1 MGAPHPWNSMPLYP
15 EIEPFH
21 CAHMDVGDGHS
32 VYVEQVGNPRGE
44 PVVVLHGGPGG
55 GCNPSYRRYFDPARY
70 RVVLFDQRGA
80 GRSTPNAS
88 VEHNTTWDL
97 VDDIERIRT
106 HLGIDSWVV
115 FGGSWGSTLA
125 LAYAITHPARARAL
139 MLRGIFLARVHEYA
153 WLYGPEGVARIFPER
168 YAAFLAPI
176 PFAERHEILAAYHRR
191 LMGSD
196 QAVAERCALAWS
208 VWEGAISRLLPQ
220 EDVEDVMG
228 PIALAF
234 ARIECHYFI
243 HGCWLSPN
251 QLLEGARATLQDI
264 PVVIAQGRYDV
275 ICPVS
280 SAYEL
285 AQVLPHAELHIAPSS
300 GHSVS
305 EPEITEILLHAM
317 DAL

>member
-1 MGAPHPWNSMPLYP
+1 MPLYP

-21 CAHMDVGDGHS
+21 CAHLDVGDGHS

-139 MLRGIFLARVHEYA
+139 MLRGIFLARVHE
-153 WLYGPEGVARIFPER
+153 
-168 YAAFLAPI
+168 
-176 PFAERHEILAAYHRR
+176 
-191 LMGSD
+191 
-196 QAVAERCALAWS
+196 
-208 VWEGAISRLLPQ
+208 
-220 EDVEDVMG
+220 
-228 PIALAF
+228 
-234 ARIECHYFI
+234 
-243 HGCWLSPN
+243 
-251 QLLEGARATLQDI
+251 
-264 PVVIAQGRYDV
+264 
-275 ICPVS
+275 
-280 SAYEL
+280 
-285 AQVLPHAELHIAPSS
+285 
-300 GHSVS
+300 
-305 EPEITEILLHAM
+305 
-317 DAL
+317 